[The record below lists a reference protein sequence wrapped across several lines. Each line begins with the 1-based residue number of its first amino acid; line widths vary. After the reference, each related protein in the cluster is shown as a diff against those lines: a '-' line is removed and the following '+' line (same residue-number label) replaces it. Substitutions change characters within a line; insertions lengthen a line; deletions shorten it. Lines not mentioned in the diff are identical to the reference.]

1 MPNQGGIAMDFAG
14 KGAPMTETGMAA
26 ALTTMG
32 MDPKADLP
40 VLWAVLLVESR
51 GFGFLPDRR
60 PKILF
65 ERHIFHKETGGRFA
79 AQAPDLSAPSG
90 GGYIGGAPEYD
101 RLGRA
106 LQLCRKAGLG
116 DEPALR
122 SASWGMGQVMGFN
135 AVGSGFNSAADMV
148 GRMAD
153 AEDAQLAGMV
163 GFIVGEKLDR
173 HLRARNWAGFARG
186 YNGPAFARF
195 RYDVKLAEA
204 FAKFSGGVTR
214 DLRARGAQAALMYL
228 GFNVGEPDGV
238 VGQNTRRAVA
248 AFRGDGRDALDEAT
262 MKALFAKAGF

>member
-1 MPNQGGIAMDFAG
+1 MEFAG
-14 KGAPMTETGMAA
+14 SGRPMSQAGMAA
-26 ALTTMG
+26 ALTSLG
-32 MDPKADLP
+32 MDPHADLP

-51 GFGFLPDRR
+51 GFGFMPDRR

-79 AQAPDLSAPSG
+79 TQAPDLSAPSN
-90 GGYIGGAPEYD
+90 GGYIGGATEYD

-106 LQLCRKAGLG
+106 LALCRAAKLG

-135 AVGSGFNSAADMV
+135 AIAAGFAGAADMAR
-148 GRMAD
+148 RMAD
-153 AEDAQLAGMV
+153 SEDAQLAGMA
-163 GFIVGEKLDR
+163 GFIASQKLDR

-186 YNGPAFARF
+186 YNGAGFAKF
-195 RYDVKLAEA
+195 HYDVKLAEA
-204 FAKFSGGVTR
+204 FAKFSSGVTR
-214 DLRARGAQAALMYL
+214 DLAARAAQAALMYL

-248 AFRGDGRDALDEAT
+248 AFRADGRDALDEAT
-262 MKALFAKAGF
+262 MAALARKAGF